1 MLTLQIFKLIEGGT
15 DGKLVSIITHLIL
28 CHAKSYMEFI

>member
-15 DGKLVSIITHLIL
+15 NGELVYIISHLIL
-28 CHAKSYMEFI
+28 CHAKSHMEFI